1 MSPKVPPIGQSGAV
15 SLDGA
20 LAGEGGAALQGE
32 AQLIASNAAEE
43 LDGAAT
49 PAMLESAQL
58 GEGGEGDGGGASQL
72 NGPPLTPGTTT
83 TLAREYIWGPGD
95 WGVDELLV
103 QYDAGRRA
111 TWPILD
117 SGGDVIALCD
127 LGNAN
132 NSARVRTQIV
142 YDAYGR
148 VIGRSNPATPATG
161 PPELRVGHKGLF
173 FDRLDWGIVDPLTLA
188 ETPRLEPGATLLGYN
203 RNRTLHVGW
212 GRFLQR
218 DPNATG
224 LPVQAGLGF
233 HGDGF
238 AASVQGFDLAAH
250 YGDGAN
256 VYEYIGSDPLGG
268 SDPTGLMEF
277 SMAGQLATMAINS
290 WDMASGTLES
300 ARMGV
305 QTGFSLASML
315 QSYSVFQDVD
325 AEWATDW
332 SISDEGSS
340 HSQSFMLG
348 IGPWDDGTAAEAD
361 QKSRFAVAL
370 RLGPNQNRQVYEQRR
385 SQWDAVRRALWKA
398 EAAADERR
406 KNKRWL
412 TDERKAMARG
422 KAPDGWSMHHNR
434 PLASGGTNNPRN
446 ITIVRTADHQAN
458 YSRYHRPPY
467 NMPNRTRSRSPNLPG
482 RAR

>member
-49 PAMLESAQL
+49 PAMLESVQL
-58 GEGGEGDGGGASQL
+58 GEGDGGGASQM
-72 NGPPLTPGTTT
+72 NGTSMTPGTTT
-83 TLAREYIWGPGD
+83 MLAREYVWGPGD

-103 QYDAGRRA
+103 QYDAARRA

-127 LGNAN
+127 LGGAN
-132 NSARVRTQIV
+132 NSARVLTNIV

-224 LPVQAGLGF
+224 LPVQAGLAF

-238 AASVQGFDLAAH
+238 DTTVQGFDLAAH

-268 SDPTGLMEF
+268 GDPTGLMEF
-277 SMAGQLATMAINS
+277 SLGGQMATMAINS
-290 WDMASGTLES
+290 WDSASGTLETAQLGLQS
-300 ARMGV
+300 
-305 QTGFSLASML
+305 GFSLLAMVEEYQWNTTLDADWASDWDLHDFDYYAGGITDLAYGVMYVSLEESHASEAGLMMAAGYHGNSL
-315 QSYSVFQDVD
+315 QSQRKNYGYTLSYVPK
-325 AEWATDW
+325 T
-332 SISDEGSS
+332 GS
-340 HSQSFMLG
+340 QA
-348 IGPWDDGTAAEAD
+348 GT
-361 QKSRFAVAL
+361 
-370 RLGPNQNRQVYEQRR
+370 RQVYKYGITSSEVNKSGAYQGLPKRVAQQMAKLKR
-385 SQWDAVRRALWKA
+385 KGLNPKA
-398 EAAADERR
+398 SIKTFKNRQGASNWETGSIKSGKSKGLRLPG
-406 KNKRWL
+406 NKRI
-412 TDERKAMARG
+412 
-422 KAPDGWSMHHNR
+422 
-434 PLASGGTNNPRN
+434 PR
-446 ITIVRTADHQAN
+446 
-458 YSRYHRPPY
+458 
-467 NMPNRTRSRSPNLPG
+467 
-482 RAR
+482 